1 MKPALASKFSVC
13 LRWVVGLLLVWA
25 SLSKLANLHEFYVS
39 IAAYRMPLPDAMLRL
54 TAIIL
59 PWLELLCGLL
69 LLGKIW
75 TRAALIW
82 AMMMFAVFVFA
93 TGQAWAR
100 GLDIACG
107 CFNLHAFGLGGGSGK
122 WLVDL
127 GGIGRLRL
135 PPRLAPALGHDLAV
149 FHHGSNRAGGHGNIV
164 KTKVA
169 AAKTPQLRSF

>member
-1 MKPALASKFSVC
+1 MKPAFTSKLRVC
-13 LRWVVGLLLVWA
+13 LRWAVGLLLVWA

-39 IAAYRMPLPDAMLRL
+39 IVAYRMPLPDTMLRL

-75 TRAALIW
+75 PRAALVW

-107 CFNLHAFGLGGGSGK
+107 CFNLQAFGLGEGGGK
-122 WLVDL
+122 WLVNLVESVGFAFLRALLLLL
-127 GGIGRLRL
+127 GAVWLFATT
-135 PPRLAPALGHDLAV
+135 APTVPTDTEA
-149 FHHGSNRAGGHGNIV
+149 S
-164 KTKVA
+164 
-169 AAKTPQLRSF
+169 